1 MLESYFKLDHTLR
14 RLRAEP
20 TGRYMDVF
28 AKTLHTKG
36 YGVWAAQAYL
46 RAAAHLG
53 MWIKQQG
60 LSVMKLDDQVIG
72 EFARHLP
79 SCRCLGKNR
88 GIYDDAVIG
97 ARHFLDH
104 LRDIGVAPASAPLE
118 KSLLPTII
126 DGFERW
132 MRQHRGVSESTLT
145 TYQLILT
152 KLLGA
157 VGETPGNY
165 NAHVLRR
172 GAEMQT
178 SRCGRCWAKLVI
190 TTIRM
195 FLRYLVVYNLCDPN
209 LVDALPTIA
218 HWKRASC
225 PDYLS
230 EEDVEK
236 LIVACNPVT
245 AEGARDM
252 AVLLLLVRL
261 GLRAGDIVHLR
272 HADIDWEHGAL
283 QLTGKG
289 RRQSSLPLP
298 QDVGDAILNYVEH
311 WRPDVRDEHVFLRVN
326 APFVP
331 LAGSSAVSSLVNRAA
346 RRARLSARRVGAHIL
361 RHTAASLMLRKG
373 ASLQTISHV
382 LRHQSLDTTVL
393 YAKVDVEM
401 LSEIAQPWPEE
412 VVPC

>member
-1 MLESYFKLDHTLR
+1 MLESYFKLDNTLQ

-20 TGRYMDVF
+20 TGRYIDDF
-28 AKTLHTKG
+28 AKTLHTQG
-36 YGVWAAQAYL
+36 YGIWSGQAYL

-53 MWIKQQG
+53 IWIKRRG
-60 LSVMKLDDQVIG
+60 VSLMKLDEEVIG

-79 SCRCLGKNR
+79 SCHCLGKNR

-104 LRDIGVAPASAPLE
+104 LRDAGVAPAGARLE
-118 KSLLPTII
+118 QPPLPTVIV
-126 DGFERW
+126 GFERW
-132 MRQHRGVSESTLT
+132 MRQHRGVCESSLKP
-145 TYQLILT
+145 YRLILT

-172 GAEMQT
+172 GVELQT
-178 SRCGRCWAKLVI
+178 NRCGRSWAKLVI
-190 TTIRM
+190 TAVRM
-195 FLRYLVVYNLCDPN
+195 FLRYLVVHGFSDPA

-230 EEDVEK
+230 NNEVER
-236 LIVACNPVT
+236 LIAACNPAT

-272 HADIDWEHGAL
+272 HGDIDWEHGAL
-283 QLTGKG
+283 QVSGKG
-289 RRQSSLPLP
+289 RRQSLLPLP

-311 WRPDVRDEHVFLRVN
+311 WRPDVGDDHVFLRVN

-346 RRARLSARRVGAHIL
+346 RRAQLSVSRVGAHTL

-373 ASLQTISHV
+373 MSLQTIGRL
-382 LRHQSLDTTVL
+382 LRHQRLDTTVL

-401 LSEIAQPWPEE
+401 LSEIAQPWPGE
-412 VVPC
+412 VAPC

>member
-1 MLESYFKLDHTLR
+1 MLESYFKRNHTLR

-20 TGRYMDVF
+20 TGRYMDDF
-28 AKTLHTKG
+28 AKMLHTKG

-53 MWIKQQG
+53 RWMRRRG
-60 LSVMKLDDQVIG
+60 FSVMKLNEEVIG
-72 EFARHLP
+72 KFARHLP
-79 SCRCLGKNR
+79 SCHCVGKNR

-104 LRDIGVAPASAPLE
+104 LRNTRVASAGAPLE
-118 KSLLPTII
+118 KPPLPTFI

-132 MRQHRGVSESTLT
+132 MRQHRGVSESTLKA
-145 TYQLILT
+145 YRLILT

-157 VGETPGNY
+157 VGETPGHY

-172 GAEMQT
+172 GVEMQT
-178 SRCGRCWAKLVI
+178 SRCGRSWAKLLISTV
-190 TTIRM
+190 RM
-195 FLRYLVVYNLCDPN
+195 FLRYLAIHNLCDPA

-230 EEDVEK
+230 KEEVEK

-245 AEGARDM
+245 AEGARDR

-261 GLRAGDIVHLR
+261 GLRAGDIVNLR
-272 HADIDWEHGAL
+272 HADIDWENGAL
-283 QLTGKG
+283 QLAGKG
-289 RRQSSLPLP
+289 RRQSVLPLP
-298 QDVGDAILNYVEH
+298 QDVGEAILNYAEH

-331 LAGSSAVSSLVNRAA
+331 LAGSSAVSHLVNRAA
-346 RRARLSARRVGAHIL
+346 QRARLSTRHMGAHLL
-361 RHTAASLMLRKG
+361 RHTAASLMLREG

-382 LRHQSLDTTVL
+382 LRHQSLDTTAL

>member
-20 TGRYMDVF
+20 TGRYMDNF
-28 AKTLHTKG
+28 AETLHTKG

-53 MWIKQQG
+53 IWMKRKG
-60 LSVMKLDDQVIG
+60 FSVMKLDEQVIG

-104 LRDIGVAPASAPLE
+104 LRDTGVAPAGAPLE
-118 KSLLPTII
+118 KPPLPTLI

-132 MRQHRGVSESTLT
+132 MRQHRGVFESTLT
-145 TYQLILT
+145 TYRLILT

-157 VGETPGNY
+157 VGETPCNY

-172 GAEMQT
+172 GVEMQT
-178 SRCGRCWAKLVI
+178 SRCGRSWAKLV
-190 TTIRM
+190 
-195 FLRYLVVYNLCDPN
+195 
-209 LVDALPTIA
+209 
-218 HWKRASC
+218 
-225 PDYLS
+225 
-230 EEDVEK
+230 
-236 LIVACNPVT
+236 VACNPVT
-245 AEGARDM
+245 AEGARDR

-272 HADIDWEHGAL
+272 HADIDWENGAL

-289 RRQSSLPLP
+289 RRQSALPLP

-311 WRPDVRDEHVFLRVN
+311 WRPDVGDEHVFLRVN

-331 LAGSSAVSSLVNRAA
+331 LAGSSAVSSLVRRAA
-346 RRARLSARRVGAHIL
+346 RRAGLSARRIGAHIL
-361 RHTAASLMLRKG
+361 RHTAASLMLREG

-382 LRHQSLDTTVL
+382 LRHQSLDTTVI

-412 VVPC
+412 VQSC